1 MGIIEIHTGPHQ
13 ATPAHTE
20 PHRATP
26 SQKNALYTHTE
37 PHRATPP
44 QKNGSRNTHTEPHRA
59 TPSHTNPEKS
69 SGCVLIINMRN
80 THYLV
85 SIKHHLSMINRL

>member
-13 ATPAHTE
+13 ATPAHTV

-44 QKNGSRNTHTEPHRA
+44 QCGSRNTHRA
-59 TPSHTNPEKS
+59 TPSHTESHQPRKIFWLCFNNKYAQYPLFSLHKTSFE
-69 SGCVLIINMRN
+69 
-80 THYLV
+80 HD
-85 SIKHHLSMINRL
+85 